1 MRTEDCRLQSLVISL
16 QSSNESTFYLITYF
30 CGQNFLKMGR
40 RNKDFPV
47 YEKVEILD
55 AGSEGKAIARVND
68 RVVFVP
74 FVVPGDVVDIKITKK
89 RSSYMEGRATH
100 FHTYSEKRVEP
111 VCEHF
116 GLCGG
121 CKWQV
126 LSYDQQLINKQKQVK
141 DNLERIGK
149 FDLPELQSILPSENQ
164 YFYRNKLEYTFSNRK
179 WLTDFSKDINFE
191 DRNMNGLG
199 FHMPGIFDR
208 IIDIEKCHL
217 QDEPSNAIRLAVKQ
231 YAIENNLEF
240 YNVKNWTGLLRNIV
254 IRNTSIGEWMVIVIF
269 QHEEKE
275 AMEGLLNF
283 IADTFPMINSLMYVI
298 NPKKNDMFSDL
309 DIFLYS
315 GNPYIMEE
323 MEGLKF
329 KIGPVSFFQT
339 NSQQA
344 YELYKVAREYA
355 GFKGDE
361 IVYDLYTGTGTIA
374 NFVAAKVK
382 KVVGIEY
389 IPSAILDAR
398 ENSWL
403 NEIGNT
409 VFYDGDIAKVLKEEF
424 VELNGKPDVIITD
437 PPRAGMHEKVV
448 KQILKIA
455 PEKIVYVSCNS
466 ATQARDV
473 AILSETY
480 KVEKVQPV
488 DMFPQTHH
496 VENVMLLIRK

>member
-1 MRTEDCRLQSLVISL
+1 
-16 QSSNESTFYLITYF
+16 
-30 CGQNFLKMGR
+30 MGR

-47 YEKVEILD
+47 FEKVEILD
-55 AGSEGKAIARVND
+55 AGSEGKAIARIND
-68 RVVFVP
+68 KVVFVP

-89 RSSYMEGRATH
+89 RSSYMEGRARH
-100 FHTYSEKRVEP
+100 FHVYSKIRVEP

-121 CKWQV
+121 CRWQNM
-126 LSYDQQLINKQKQVK
+126 SYEQQLIYKQKQVK

-149 FDLPELQSILPSENQ
+149 FEMPELQPILPSKNS
-164 YFYRNKLEYTFSNRK
+164 YFYRNKLEYTFSNKK

-191 DRNMNGLG
+191 DHNMNGLG

-231 YAIENNLEF
+231 YAIDHKLEF
-240 YNVKNWTGLLRNIV
+240 YNVKNWSGFLRNIV
-254 IRNTSIGEWMVIVIF
+254 IRNTSIGEWMVIVVF
-269 QHEEKE
+269 QHEEKK
-275 AMEGLLNF
+275 AMEGLLNY

-298 NPKKNDMFSDL
+298 NSKKNDVISDL
-309 DIFLYS
+309 EIKLFK
-315 GNPYIMEE
+315 GNPYIIEE
-323 MEGLKF
+323 MENLKF

-344 YELYKVAREYA
+344 YALYKVAREFA
-355 GFKGDE
+355 DLKGSE

-374 NFVAAKVK
+374 NFIASQAK

-389 IPSAILDAR
+389 VPSAIMDAR

-403 NEIGNT
+403 NEINNT
-409 VFYDGDIAKVLKEEF
+409 VFYDGDIADVLIEDF
-424 VELNGKPDVIITD
+424 VKLNGTPDVIITD

-448 KQILKIA
+448 NQILNIGPKT
-455 PEKIVYVSCNS
+455 IVYISCNS

-473 AILSETY
+473 ALMAEDYTI
-480 KVEKVQPV
+480 EKVQPV

-496 VENVMLLIRK
+496 VENVLLMVRKN